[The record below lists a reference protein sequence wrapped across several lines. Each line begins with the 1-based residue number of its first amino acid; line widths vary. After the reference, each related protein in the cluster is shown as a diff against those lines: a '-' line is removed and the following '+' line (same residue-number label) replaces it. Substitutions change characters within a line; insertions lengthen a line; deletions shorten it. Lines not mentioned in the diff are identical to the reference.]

1 MKELVIIIG
10 TVILGCLL
18 FQMIAGDE
26 DSLKSSS
33 TGWMERSIE
42 MYQEQ

>member
-1 MKELVIIIG
+1 MKELVIIVG

-18 FQMIAGDE
+18 FQLIAGDE
-26 DSLKSSS
+26 ESLKSS
-33 TGWMERSIE
+33 GARWMEKNIE

>member
-1 MKELVIIIG
+1 MKELVIIVG

-18 FQMIAGDE
+18 FQLIVGDE

-33 TGWMERSIE
+33 ARWMEKNIE